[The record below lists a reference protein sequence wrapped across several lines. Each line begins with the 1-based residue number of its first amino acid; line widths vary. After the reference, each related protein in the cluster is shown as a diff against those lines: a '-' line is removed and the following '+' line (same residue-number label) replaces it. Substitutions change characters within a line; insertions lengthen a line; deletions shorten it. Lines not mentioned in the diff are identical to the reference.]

1 MASDTQRAAGRSP
14 SSKQTVQKTTV
25 VLRPVEPKK
34 MLPTLLSLIAF
45 AGCIA
50 FLVARIH
57 RTLAI
62 PATSDL
68 DAVTGLPQFNEARA
82 MSIVRKM
89 SDAEEFG
96 YRIVGTKELVDSQ
109 VYLMDMLE
117 QMKQDLESSE
127 LGQMVSLYVQ
137 QRPGLAHFVL
147 ATALA

>member
-1 MASDTQRAAGRSP
+1 MASDTPRAVGKSP
-14 SSKQTVQKTTV
+14 DSKQTVQKKTV
-25 VLRPVEPKK
+25 VLRPVESKK

-57 RTLAI
+57 RTLAT
-62 PATSDL
+62 PATSDI
-68 DAVTGLPQFNEARA
+68 DAVTGRPQFNEARA

-109 VYLMDMLE
+109 VYLVNMLE

-127 LGQMVSLYVQ
+127 LGQMVSLHIS
-137 QRPGLAHFVL
+137 QRPELADTVL
-147 ATALA
+147 AIILA